1 MSGAE
6 SEMPENT
13 MINVDEIMAQIRAE
27 IKEKG
32 LDPSMLSFD
41 DVPFDKETSAADVDY
56 TPALLQQSA
65 DYLGAR
71 SQLEPYKQ
79 LTGNPIAVFFKK
91 IIRKL
96 VKFYIMPL
104 VTEQNAVNYHT
115 ANAVR
120 QLNSYVK
127 GGSGMDDIASR
138 LEMLELKQAEDK
150 KEIDALRR
158 KVAAL
163 SDENSALKN
172 RA

>member
-1 MSGAE
+1 
-6 SEMPENT
+6 MPENT

-32 LDPSMLSFD
+32 LDSSMLSFD
-41 DVPFDKETSAADVDY
+41 EVPFDKEAKAEDVDY

-79 LTGNPIAVFFKK
+79 LTGNPVVVFFKK
-91 IIRKL
+91 VIRKL

-120 QLNSYVK
+120 QLSSYAR
-127 GGSGMDDIASR
+127 GGSGIDDITAR

-150 KEIDALRR
+150 REIDALR
-158 KVAAL
+158 KKIAAL
-163 SDENSALKN
+163 SDENDALRKKV
-172 RA
+172 